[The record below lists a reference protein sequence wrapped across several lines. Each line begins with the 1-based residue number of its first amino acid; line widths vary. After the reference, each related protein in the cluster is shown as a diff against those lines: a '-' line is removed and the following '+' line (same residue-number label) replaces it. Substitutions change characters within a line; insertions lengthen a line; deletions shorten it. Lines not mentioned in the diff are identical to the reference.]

1 MLGQIVPSEVANG
14 LAAAPIAWVAA
25 LSMAGGVYLFRLL
38 NEERKAHLA
47 EVAAL
52 QATLLSTVKAGA
64 EEQRQLLTELIPLSE
79 KLTEGL
85 EILERLTKE

>member
-1 MLGQIVPSEVANG
+1 MLAQIDPSVVANG
-14 LAAAPIAWVAA
+14 LASAPIAWIAA
-25 LSMAGGVYLFRLL
+25 LALGGGVYLFRLL

-64 EEQRQLLTELIPLSE
+64 EEQRKLLTELIPLSE
-79 KLTEGL
+79 KLSEGL